1 MRIKKDEVIGLVIDV
16 QGKLLPH
23 MYEADKVEEG
33 IVKLAKGLA
42 YLDIPVVV
50 SEQYRKGLGE
60 TVESVSSVVVD
71 YNPLEKKSFSCLD
84 ERILNDA
91 IFSKNKK
98 YVIISGIE
106 THICVMQ
113 TAIDMIEAGL
123 IPVIVEDAVSSRK
136 ENDKNIAIE
145 RLRSEGAI
153 ITTIE
158 SILFELTRFSGSEVF
173 KNISKLIK

>member
-123 IPVIVEDAVSSRK
+123 IPIIVEDAVSSRK
-136 ENDKNIAIE
+136 ESDKNIAIE

>member
-23 MYEADKVEEG
+23 MYESEKVEKN
-33 IVKLAKGLA
+33 IIKLAKGLE
-42 YLDIPVVV
+42 YLDIALVV

-60 TVESVSSVVVD
+60 TVETVSSVIKD

-123 IPVIVEDAVSSRK
+123 TPVIVEDAVSSRK
-136 ENDKNIAIE
+136 ENDKRIAIE
-145 RLRSEGAI
+145 RLKAEGAI
-153 ITTIE
+153 ITTVE

-173 KNISKLIK
+173 KSISKLIK

>member
-16 QGKLLPH
+16 QGKILPH
-23 MYEADKVEEG
+23 MYEADKVEDG

-123 IPVIVEDAVSSRK
+123 IPVIVEDAVSSRR

>member
-23 MYEADKVEEG
+23 MYEADKVEDG